1 MHLARGRTVLP
12 ARSKTRDHGD
22 LQIYYLVL
30 LPASYGNGR
39 LVALLVWG
47 DANTSGIGVLLAR
60 DDAYA
65 ELVQLVKLGRVR
77 VSYRRLRAM
86 VMSA

>member
-1 MHLARGRTVLP
+1 MGRRPRLPWLHCGYPVASYRSLLTHGVLST
-12 ARSKTRDHGD
+12 A
-22 LQIYYLVL
+22 
-30 LPASYGNGR
+30 ASYGNGR

-77 VSYRRLRAM
+77 VSHRRLRAM

>member
-1 MHLARGRTVLP
+1 
-12 ARSKTRDHGD
+12 
-22 LQIYYLVL
+22 
-30 LPASYGNGR
+30 
-39 LVALLVWG
+39 VALLVWG

>member
-1 MHLARGRTVLP
+1 MVGGA
-12 ARSKTRDHGD
+12 
-22 LQIYYLVL
+22 
-30 LPASYGNGR
+30 
-39 LVALLVWG
+39 G

-60 DDAYA
+60 DGAYA

-77 VSYRRLRAM
+77 VSHRRLRAM